1 MENKLGII
9 DIEELKKIEYKI
21 TNFKHKLINE
31 FYSFNEETIF
41 SLDYLEKLHI
51 FLFNDLYDENNC
63 KIRENVNIKTRE
75 KLNEK
80 LKQMQFLTYEMDK
93 EKLAN
98 LVYDIWKEQIFLDG
112 NTRTLRS
119 FLKIYC
125 NGYGIKI
132 DHDFDEDINEDY
144 FIDRLTKEIIGKK
157 EKYNI

>member
-1 MENKLGII
+1 MDNKLGII
-9 DIEELKKIEYKI
+9 DEKNLKIIEYKI

-41 SLDYLEKLHI
+41 SLNYLEKLHI
-51 FLFNDLYDENNC
+51 FLFSDLYDENDC
-63 KIRENVNIKTRE
+63 KIKENINEKTRE

-80 LKQMQFLTYEMDK
+80 LNQMHFLTFEMDK
-93 EKLAN
+93 EKLAS
-98 LVYDIWKEQIFLDG
+98 LIYDIWKEQIFLDG
-112 NTRTLRS
+112 NTRTLRA
-119 FLKIYC
+119 FLKVYC
-125 NGYGIKI
+125 LGYNIKI

>member
-41 SLDYLEKLHI
+41 SLDYLEKLH
-51 FLFNDLYDENNC
+51 ENNC

-119 FLKIYC
+119 FLKVYC

>member
-41 SLDYLEKLHI
+41 SLDYLEKL
-51 FLFNDLYDENNC
+51 
-63 KIRENVNIKTRE
+63 
-75 KLNEK
+75 
-80 LKQMQFLTYEMDK
+80 
-93 EKLAN
+93 AN

-119 FLKIYC
+119 FLKVYC

>member
-51 FLFNDLYDENNC
+51 FLFSDLYDENNC

-98 LVYDIWKEQIFLDG
+98 LVYDI
-112 NTRTLRS
+112 
-119 FLKIYC
+119 C